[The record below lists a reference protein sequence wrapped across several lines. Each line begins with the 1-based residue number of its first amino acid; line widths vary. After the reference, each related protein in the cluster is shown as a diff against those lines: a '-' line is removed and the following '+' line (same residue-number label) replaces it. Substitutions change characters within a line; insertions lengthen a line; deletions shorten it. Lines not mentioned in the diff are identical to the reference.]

1 MLLYEN
7 AVSLL
12 LALGGGGEAQ
22 TFNSPCLLG
31 EQMEQRSGFMGRFQ
45 RRTSKAPSGIVD
57 YKENTGLKGANAAP
71 RSI

>member
-12 LALGGGGEAQ
+12 LALGVAGRLKL
-22 TFNSPCLLG
+22 NSPCLLG
-31 EQMEQRSGFMGRFQ
+31 EQMEQSSGSMGRFQ

-57 YKENTGLKGANAAP
+57 YKENIGLKGANPAP